1 MFEFPTGLGAADLLT
16 ALTHEWLTAI
26 NGGGAVRA
34 LAVDIAGAFDKSSH
48 AGVLHK
54 LKSYGIQDTL
64 HTWLTNSLTNRKIQ
78 AVVRGATSAP
88 FPVSVGVPQ
97 GSILGPTLFLVYAN
111 DAADV
116 LPEGVTP
123 ATYADDTTLY
133 CIIRSSAT
141 AESQCLAFQTG
152 VDNLATWGAKWRVQ
166 FEPAKSQALTITR
179 HRIPWPIA
187 PVQFSGLAVEEVCVL
202 KLLGVTFDKHLFY
215 DPICNA
221 SPFVLLNGSTSFE
234 NLSRC
239 WTLMAALLLTR
250 DSSARCWSIANWSGL
265 VQLPTTSL
273 ASTKSRSAPSP

>member
-1 MFEFPTGLGAADLLT
+1 MNGGYSQNGRSLGGFPYREGLAGQLLRSADLLT
-16 ALTHEWLTAI
+16 ALNHEWLTAI

-34 LAVDIAGAFDKSSH
+34 LAVDIAGAFDKVSH
-48 AGVLHK
+48 AGTLHK

-64 HTWLTNSLTNRKIQ
+64 HTWLTNYLTNRKIQ
-78 AVVRGATSAP
+78 AVVRGATSGP
-88 FPVSVGVPQ
+88 FPVSAGVPQ

-141 AESQCLAFQTG
+141 AESQSLAFQTG

-179 HRIPWPIA
+179 HRIPWPIT
-187 PVQFSGLAVEEVCVL
+187 PVQFSGLAVEEVGVL

-215 DPICNA
+215 GPHLQRIA
-221 SPFVLLNGSTSFE
+221 L
-234 NLSRC
+234 R
-239 WTLMAALLLTR
+239 AAQRIGFL
-250 DSSARCWSIANWSGL
+250 
-265 VQLPTTSL
+265 
-273 ASTKSRSAPSP
+273 

>member
-1 MFEFPTGLGAADLLT
+1 MARL
-16 ALTHEWLTAI
+16 
-26 NGGGAVRA
+26 GGAVRA
-34 LAVDIAGAFDKSSH
+34 LAVDIAGAFDKVSH

-64 HTWLTNSLTNRKIQ
+64 HTWLTNYLTNRKIQ

-88 FPVSVGVPQ
+88 FPVSAGVLQ

-123 ATYADDTTLY
+123 ATYADDTTLD

-187 PVQFSGLAVEEVCVL
+187 PVQFSDLAVEEV
-202 KLLGVTFDKHLFY
+202 GPQTSWRPPSTNTY
-215 DPICNA
+215 SMAPICNA
-221 SPFVLLNGSTSFE
+221 SPFVLLNGSASFE
-234 NLSRC
+234 NRSRC

-250 DSSARCWSIANWSGL
+250 DSSARCWSIAHWSGL
-265 VQLPTTSL
+265 VQLTTTSL